1 MTRSGFVALIGEPN
15 AGKSTLLNQMVGAK
29 ISIVT
34 HKVQTTRTRIRGV
47 SVENQSQIIFVDTP
61 GLFTPRRRLDRA
73 MVAAAWNGA
82 ADSDITLLMVE
93 AHRGLT
99 EGVEKIIS
107 SISEIGKNG
116 KLALVINKIDKVNV
130 NDLLSLSKEIN
141 DSHPFVETFMISAEK
156 GKGINDLRLW
166 LASNLP
172 EGPWLYPDDQISDM
186 PLRMIAAEITRE
198 KLTLRL
204 HQELPYQLTVETEK
218 WEEKADKSV
227 RIEQIIYL
235 SRPGHKGI
243 VLGKKGDTIKAVS
256 MASRLSIENQS
267 QIIFVD
273 TPGLFIPRRR
283 LDRAMVAAAWNG
295 AADSD
300 ITLLMVEAH
309 RGLTEG
315 VEKIISSISEIGMNG
330 KIALVINK
338 IDKVKVNAL
347 LSLSKEINVRGPF
360 VETFMISA
368 EKGKGINDLR
378 RWLASNLPE
387 GPWLYP
393 DDQISDMPLRM
404 IAAEIT
410 REKLTLRLH
419 QELPYQLTVETEKW
433 EEKVDKSVRIEQIIY
448 LSRSGH
454 KGIVL
459 GKKGET
465 IKAVSMASRLSIEEF
480 LGARVH
486 LFLRLKVREKW
497 MEETERYSEMGL
509 DFKDGNV

>member
-15 AGKSTLLNQMVGAK
+15 AGKSTLLNRMVGAK

-47 SVENQSQIIFVDTP
+47 
-61 GLFTPRRRLDRA
+61 
-73 MVAAAWNGA
+73 
-82 ADSDITLLMVE
+82 
-93 AHRGLT
+93 
-99 EGVEKIIS
+99 
-107 SISEIGKNG
+107 
-116 KLALVINKIDKVNV
+116 
-130 NDLLSLSKEIN
+130 
-141 DSHPFVETFMISAEK
+141 
-156 GKGINDLRLW
+156 
-166 LASNLP
+166 
-172 EGPWLYPDDQISDM
+172 
-186 PLRMIAAEITRE
+186 
-198 KLTLRL
+198 
-204 HQELPYQLTVETEK
+204 
-218 WEEKADKSV
+218 
-227 RIEQIIYL
+227 
-235 SRPGHKGI
+235 
-243 VLGKKGDTIKAVS
+243 
-256 MASRLSIENQS
+256 SIENQS

-338 IDKVKVNAL
+338 IDKVKVNDL
-347 LSLSKEINVRGPF
+347 LSLSKEINDCHPF

-368 EKGKGINDLR
+368 EKSKGINDLR
-378 RWLASNLPE
+378 RWLAYNLPE

-497 MEETERYSEMGL
+497 MEDTERYSEMGL